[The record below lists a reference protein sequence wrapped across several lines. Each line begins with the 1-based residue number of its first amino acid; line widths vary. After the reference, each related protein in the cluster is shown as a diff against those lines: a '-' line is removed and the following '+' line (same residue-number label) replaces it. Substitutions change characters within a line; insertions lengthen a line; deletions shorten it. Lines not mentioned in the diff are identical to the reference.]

1 MLYKAIMTNSTKVHM
16 LSKLLH
22 YSLLVLCKLDKL
34 HFCIPGL
41 CANCGPV
48 IENGTKPGTM
58 ALEIVHP
65 LELYR

>member
-16 LSKLLH
+16 LPKLLH

-41 CANCGPV
+41 CANRGPV
-48 IENGTKPGTM
+48 
-58 ALEIVHP
+58 
-65 LELYR
+65 